1 MREIGDTLTRTSL
14 NAGVNFV
21 NKMVADVIFGGSG
34 IINPDIDLDIII
46 RSVDILSSGSVG
58 KMNGTRV
65 GVGGGVGTR

>member
-1 MREIGDTLTRTSL
+1 
-14 NAGVNFV
+14 
-21 NKMVADVIFGGSG
+21 MVADVIFGGSG
-34 IINPDIDLDIII
+34 IINPDIDLDIIV